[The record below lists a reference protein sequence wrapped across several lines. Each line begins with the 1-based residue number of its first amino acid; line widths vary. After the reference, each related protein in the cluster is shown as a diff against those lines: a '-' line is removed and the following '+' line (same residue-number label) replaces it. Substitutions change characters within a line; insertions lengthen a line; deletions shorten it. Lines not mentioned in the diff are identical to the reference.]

1 MLKHQF
7 FFHLFLCMKAIFD
20 ILLALQCQVLI
31 NRALPFWCYFYSL
44 TAFTTSASFTCILFF
59 TLITVAF
66 FSHGFFDSFKYRTA
80 LLCEHDCFV
89 KPLYRAVQI
98 GSVTL
103 SETEMHEEMQ
113 HFKLLNAI
121 LEKRIFPQSLSHA
134 DTIMIYMYKRT
145 RWKFC
150 RIFFVICFV
159 WCSTF

>member
-1 MLKHQF
+1 MLKHQGF
-7 FFHLFLCMKAIFD
+7 FPFALMHEGYIWH
-20 ILLALQCQVLI
+20 IIRLAVSSVNKLS
-31 NRALPFWCYFYSL
+31 LPFWCYFYSL
-44 TAFTTSASFTCILFF
+44 TAFTISASFTCILFF

-66 FSHGFFDSFKYRTA
+66 FSHGSFDSFKYRTA

-89 KPLYRAVQI
+89 KPLCRAVQI

-103 SETEMHEEMQ
+103 SETDMHEEMQ

-134 DTIMIYMYKRT
+134 DTIMIYVYKRT